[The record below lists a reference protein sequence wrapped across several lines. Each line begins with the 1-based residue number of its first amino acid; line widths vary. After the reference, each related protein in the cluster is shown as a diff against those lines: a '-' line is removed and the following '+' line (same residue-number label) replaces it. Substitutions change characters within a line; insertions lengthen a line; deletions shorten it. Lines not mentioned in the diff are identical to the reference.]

1 MNSLDNRPPAG
12 SPERKKLS
20 RIAELALD
28 IVDLDPKNP
37 SDQKKLNALLEEN
50 PEIAAELKNLIASK

>member
-1 MNSLDNRPPAG
+1 MTGLGNRPPAG
-12 SPERKKLS
+12 SQERKKLS

-37 SDQKKLNALLEEN
+37 RDQKN
-50 PEIAAELKNLIASK
+50 